1 MKTFSCLTLLLL
13 SPSHSSSFTAAV
25 LPNHQSNLQMS
36 PDSDSSEEQP
46 KDDQEILQLPPVD
59 PNASEDMPTLE
70 LNSGGSIKL
79 ESLGP
84 IILNTDGTTRRISN
98 WDQLSPQEQK
108 VSWRRIRKRNE
119 QRRKTLEEQAG
130 QSSTESK
137 EQGNEL

>member
-1 MKTFSCLTLLLL
+1 
-13 SPSHSSSFTAAV
+13 
-25 LPNHQSNLQMS
+25 MS

-137 EQGNEL
+137 EQGNELWWCFALGEDTVGSGPEWAVKIRMMPITDLGD